1 MELSSTRYRVR
12 SLAGRCDHC
21 PAVNT
26 ALRVTGRDR
35 HIDLT
40 RSELTWL
47 YTEAFGIEPSSKTDD
62 ANMMVSI
69 QMLKGFAWAVRKIED
84 RRNESN
90 LTEGG
95 STQ

>member
-1 MELSSTRYRVR
+1 MT
-12 SLAGRCDHC
+12 DH
-21 PAVNT
+21 
-26 ALRVTGRDR
+26 GR

-47 YTEAFGIEPSSKTDD
+47 YIEAFGIEPSRETDD
-62 ANMMVSI
+62 ANMMASI

-90 LTEGG
+90 LTEGEN
-95 STQ
+95 TQ

>member
-1 MELSSTRYRVR
+1 
-12 SLAGRCDHC
+12 
-21 PAVNT
+21 
-26 ALRVTGRDR
+26 VTDYGR

-47 YTEAFGIEPSSKTDD
+47 YIEAFGIEPNREADD

-84 RRNESN
+84 RRSDQANGN
-90 LTEGG
+90 NPTEGG